1 MAAARGWRWWLAL
14 LGDLAY
20 ELAADRVARLRGRP

>member
-1 MAAARGWRWWLAL
+1 MREPRGWRWWLAL

-20 ELAADRVARLRGRP
+20 ELAADRVARWRRR